1 MIKDAIEFFKLI
13 GFIEMCDQYDL
24 SAGPQKVI
32 DVYNESVVKTEELA
46 KKHNLYDE
54 EQACNDVWYH
64 LYTLWPVMKN
74 YFQNIGGDKMNIK
87 ELRKADEEKV
97 KEHFQNSN
105 DWIFDQDLKLWFN
118 MSTNQTIRE
127 YLLDNVETLLS
138 PNELEE
144 FTSKLIF
151 DLSFYE
157 IVEEMSNVEL
167 FTVLITTE
175 KNDNKYKTVIY
186 NCEMEIT
193 PKQWRKI
200 VDEGVER
207 FIMGKK

>member
-13 GFIEMCDQYDL
+13 GFIEMCDQHDL
-24 SAGPQKVI
+24 SAGPQEVI

-54 EQACNDVWYH
+54 EACNDVWYH
-64 LYTLWPVMKN
+64 LYTLWPVMKD
-74 YFQNIGGDKMNIK
+74 YFSNGGDNMIE
-87 ELRKADEEKV
+87 ELRKADEEKI
-97 KEHFQNSN
+97 KEHFRNSN

-118 MSTNQTIRE
+118 VSTNQTIRE
-127 YLLDNVETLLS
+127 YLLDNVETILS
-138 PNELEE
+138 PNELKE

-151 DLSFYE
+151 DLSFCE

-186 NCEMEIT
+186 DCEMEIT

-207 FIMGKK
+207 FIMGNK